1 MKKKKIVIGL
11 LILLPFLLV
20 ALWFIYE
27 NAPLQKS
34 TDLSHVTLANLKINA
49 PEETIKQEHKEF
61 VPNTEYGIIGLNLIP
76 TQGAFK
82 SWWYNGNLSKQ
93 SFNAISYQKKVA
105 AISLIDDSKNYVQY
119 LILNGENF
127 NGKSVSEI
135 SAVFGK
141 HYIIRGAEQSTSY
154 LKYIDIVHHLNL
166 TFQLG
171 DSKKVYGIVLYN
183 DKVVSFTP

>member
-1 MKKKKIVIGL
+1 MKKMFIRSIV
-11 LILLPFLLV
+11 LLPFLLV
-20 ALWFIYE
+20 ALWFTYE
-27 NAPLQKS
+27 NAPWQKS

-49 PEETIKQEHKEF
+49 PEDTIKQEHKEL

-76 TQGAFK
+76 THGA
-82 SWWYNGNLSKQ
+82 SMTWWYKGNLSKQ

-105 AISLIDDSKNYVQY
+105 AISLTGGYLVQY
-119 LILNGENF
+119 LTLNGENF
-127 NGKSVSEI
+127 NGKSVSEV

-141 HYIIRGAEQSTSY
+141 HYIIRGAEQSTTY
-154 LKYIDIVHHLNL
+154 LQYIDRVHHLNL